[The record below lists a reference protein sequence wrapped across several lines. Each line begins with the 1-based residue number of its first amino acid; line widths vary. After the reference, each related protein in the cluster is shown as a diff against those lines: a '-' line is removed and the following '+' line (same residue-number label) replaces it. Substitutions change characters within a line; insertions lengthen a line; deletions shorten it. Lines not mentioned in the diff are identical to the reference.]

1 MIDQILVVSA
11 ATFLVM
17 ISPGPDMVIV
27 IRNTFTGGRAAGLQ
41 SSLGI
46 LTGNLIHI
54 SYCAVG
60 IGLVI
65 SQSVLAFTVLKY
77 AGAAYLIYLGITGMF
92 SKQASLAPDG
102 MPRAPSGRSWFMQG
116 FLNNILNAKG
126 SLFYLGI
133 FTMVI
138 TPRTPTGVALLLIA
152 IMMAISA
159 AFWLIFVLTLDR
171 PIVRRALVRGQRA
184 VNLVFG
190 GLLIFLG
197 VRVALMSR

>member
-1 MIDQILVVSA
+1 MIDQIIVISA
-11 ATFLVM
+11 ATLLVM

-27 IRNTFTGGRAAGLQ
+27 IRNTFIGGRSAGLR

-54 SYCAVG
+54 TYCAVG

-65 SQSVLAFTVLKY
+65 SQSVLAFTILKY

-102 MPRAPSGRSWFMQG
+102 APRAPSGRSWFMQG

-159 AFWLIFVLTLDR
+159 AFWLVFVLTLDR
-171 PIVRRALVRGQRA
+171 PLVRRALTRGQRA